1 MNRALWRPERMT
13 DHDAH
18 DDDTSTSPPAA
29 GTDSADTADTAAA
42 SSDAPAAR
50 VDDAPRV
57 IDEAAWAEEN
67 DDGGDDDDDVPL
79 HFDAVAADED
89 GDDDDDGDGDDD
101 AGGGAADAPKVDLE
115 ITLNADAEI
124 PLSAIDEDALW
135 VVKRLR
141 AKGFEA
147 YLTGGCVRDLLLGR
161 QPKDFD
167 VATAAHPNQVRSVFR
182 NCRLVGRRFRL
193 AHVIFPSGKVIET
206 ATFRA
211 NPTDTLEDL
220 PEDLLVA
227 RDNVFGNVEED
238 ARRRDLTING
248 LFYDPV
254 AGKVLDYV
262 DGHVDL
268 DARLIRTIGD
278 PDIRFQEDPVRIL
291 RAIKFAVRLGFEI
304 EEKTW
309 AAMQRHAPELLR
321 CAQARLQEELLR
333 LLASTYA
340 KPSLALCEKCGVT
353 AVLLPELEAALAAL
367 PTTTDTAESTE
378 AALAAT
384 ETSNDTAVAD
394 VVAPV
399 EVSASESSPEGS
411 PAASPESSPAGSD
424 EADADASH
432 EDSVAA
438 NDNVVVDGATSE
450 GAPAEAVVAEEAPP
464 MPVALAPVDSAEG
477 RHARLS
483 SLLDALD
490 EVRRRDADI
499 TSALAF
505 AVVVTPV
512 WEALAD
518 RPGAF
523 DAWWHG
529 CADAWTERIRL
540 TRHDRER
547 VPQLLAA
554 QLDLLPHR
562 RRGHAARAT
571 VSRPSF
577 REALL
582 LFIVRLQAA
591 GASLEEVGL
600 WKVVAASHGQPYQ
613 QPRFDRHRQ
622 RAAGRGAGGG
632 DRRGRG
638 RDRERGD
645 RDGRDRDGGRDRDR
659 GRGRGNGRRRGRN

>member
-1 MNRALWRPERMT
+1 MT
-13 DHDAH
+13 DDNNTRDDNR
-18 DDDTSTSPPAA
+18 DDDTTVSPPAETPPPA
-29 GTDSADTADTAAA
+29 AAA
-42 SSDAPAAR
+42 SDDVATDRDDDDAVAGNDDDD
-50 VDDAPRV
+50 DDAPRV
-57 IDEAAWAEEN
+57 VDEAAWAEEN
-67 DDGGDDDDDVPL
+67 DDGDDDDDDVPL
-79 HFDAVAADED
+79 HFDAVAAD
-89 GDDDDDGDGDDD
+89 DDSDNDND
-101 AGGGAADAPKVDLE
+101 AASAGAKATVARPDLE

-124 PLSAIDEDALW
+124 PLSTIDEDALW

-167 VATAAHPNQVRSVFR
+167 VATAAHPNQVRAVFR

-220 PEDLLVA
+220 PDDLLVA

-262 DGHVDL
+262 DGRTDL
-268 DARLIRTIGD
+268 EARLIRTIGD

-304 EEKTW
+304 EENTW
-309 AAMQRHAPELLR
+309 AAMQRHAPGLLR

-340 KPSLALCEKCGVT
+340 KASLALCEKAGVSE
-353 AVLLPELEAALAAL
+353 VLWPELQAALRTLPAAEAAPPNVSAYVSDVSGAS
-367 PTTTDTAESTE
+367 DGAEVADVAE
-378 AALAAT
+378 AAVDVA
-384 ETSNDTAVAD
+384 DTAVAVD
-394 VVAPV
+394 ASEDEGAVVTDEGAVATDEVP
-399 EVSASESSPEGS
+399 VSAEG
-411 PAASPESSPAGSD
+411 AA
-424 EADADASH
+424 
-432 EDSVAA
+432 
-438 NDNVVVDGATSE
+438 VVDRA
-450 GAPAEAVVAEEAPP
+450 
-464 MPVALAPVDSAEG
+464 VDSAPVAMTPVLVPVDTAE
-477 RHARLS
+477 ARQARFAA
-483 SLLDALD
+483 LLDTLD

-505 AVVVTPV
+505 AVVVTPL
-512 WEALAD
+512 WEALSD

-523 DAWWHG
+523 DAWWQG
-529 CADAWTERIRL
+529 CADAWTERLRL

-547 VPQLLAA
+547 VPQILAA
-554 QLDLLPHR
+554 QYDLLPQR

-571 VSRPSF
+571 VGRPSF
-577 REALL
+577 RESLL
-582 LFIVRLQAA
+582 LLIVRLKAA

-622 RAAGRGAGGG
+622 RAAGRGAGS
-632 DRRGRG
+632 DQRRGRG
-638 RDRERGD
+638 RDRDRGERGERGND
-645 RDGRDRDGGRDRDR
+645 RGGERGGDRGGDR
-659 GRGRGNGRRRGRN
+659 GRGRGNGSGNGRRRGRS